1 MHQPLIPAGGQD
13 LKTALVISNLK
24 YMMDNPNIGD
34 NHNAPVFYQC
44 YKRIRSLLH
53 QLIQK
58 GKQPRVMLDY
68 SGCLLHGLFQIGH
81 DAIDELK
88 ILTSDTLYRPCV
100 EWLGSP
106 WGHAVAPS
114 TPVQDYR
121 LHVRAWQHFFAA
133 IFGLDALSRIHGFS
147 PGEMALPNHPD
158 VCYEFV
164 KTLRECGYRWVLVQE
179 HTVEQVEDGG
189 PIRQPHIPHQ
199 LVAKNS
205 QGQILTITA
214 IIKTQGSDAKLVS
227 QMQPCYEAK
236 NLSRIKLAGRLVPPV
251 VTQISDGENGGVMM
265 NEFPPKYLDV
275 MAEASG
281 SQTPP
286 VNVTEYLEYLESL
299 GIRPEDFPAIQP
311 IMQKRLWDRFPDGA
325 GPEMLT
331 KVIQELE
338 NHDKRFHM
346 EGGSWTNNISW
357 VRGYESVLGSMEAAS
372 ALFAEKVLARGVSTA
387 DPRYRNALYHLL
399 MTQTSCFR
407 YWGHGIWTD
416 YGRELCCRT
425 IEILKHDF

>member
-1 MHQPLIPAGGQD
+1 M
-13 LKTALVISNLK
+13 
-24 YMMDNPNIGD
+24 
-34 NHNAPVFYQC
+34 
-44 YKRIRSLLH
+44 
-53 QLIQK
+53 
-58 GKQPRVMLDY
+58 
-68 SGCLLHGLFQIGH
+68 
-81 DAIDELK
+81 
-88 ILTSDTLYRPCV
+88 
-100 EWLGSP
+100 
-106 WGHAVAPS
+106 
-114 TPVQDYR
+114 
-121 LHVRAWQHFFAA
+121 
-133 IFGLDALSRIHGFS
+133 
-147 PGEMALPNHPD
+147 
-158 VCYEFV
+158 
-164 KTLRECGYRWVLVQE
+164 
-179 HTVEQVEDGG
+179 
-189 PIRQPHIPHQ
+189 
-199 LVAKNS
+199 
-205 QGQILTITA
+205 
-214 IIKTQGSDAKLVS
+214 
-227 QMQPCYEAK
+227 
-236 NLSRIKLAGRLVPPV
+236 KLADRLVPPV

-286 VNVTEYLEYLESL
+286 VNITEYLEYLESL

-416 YGRELCCRT
+416 YGRELCRRT